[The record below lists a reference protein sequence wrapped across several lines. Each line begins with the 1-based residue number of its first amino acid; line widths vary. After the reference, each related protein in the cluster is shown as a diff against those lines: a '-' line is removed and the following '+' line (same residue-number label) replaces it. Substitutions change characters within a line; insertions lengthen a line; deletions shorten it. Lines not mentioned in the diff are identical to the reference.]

1 LREGIEM
8 WEEKAKT
15 ATGKE
20 AYIIK
25 KTIIDLRKD

>member
-1 LREGIEM
+1 LRDSIAW

-15 ATGKE
+15 ASGKD

-25 KTIIDLRKD
+25 RTIIDLRKD